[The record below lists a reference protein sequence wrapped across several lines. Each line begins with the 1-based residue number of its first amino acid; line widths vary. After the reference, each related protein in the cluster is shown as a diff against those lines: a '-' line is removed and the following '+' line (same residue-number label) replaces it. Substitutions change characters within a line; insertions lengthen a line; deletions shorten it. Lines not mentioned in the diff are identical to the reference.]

1 MKNRRLDIPSN
12 TIISHLNI
20 NSFRNKFFFVEDI
33 IKLVDMFL
41 VSKSKLDHMFRVT
54 YLELIVTKFFDLTE
68 IILEGDEFF
77 I

>member
-1 MKNRRLDIPSN
+1 
-12 TIISHLNI
+12 
-20 NSFRNKFFFVEDI
+20 
-33 IKLVDMFL
+33 MFL